1 MQKAFPSRTPDKI
14 RYTLSLTFAFF
25 LVYQMILPADYSLIA
40 LYCLLIKDIQMQI
53 LNEIKNYVIIT
64 IP

>member
-1 MQKAFPSRTPDKI
+1 
-14 RYTLSLTFAFF
+14 
-25 LVYQMILPADYSLIA
+25 MILPADYSLIA